1 MMFIFLKL
9 VFAIL
14 PPNTILTVDVMQEII
29 VESDWLYNE
38 LLTSEDYLSTRTSS
52 LESGSDF
59 WYAVANQLAE
69 QLDTIVQQQTLT
81 ELRIHLAQSQIQ
93 SRLVSLC
100 SETNLRA
107 MLQLIEKETQIIT
120 PYVVAEAFEL
130 CAMSVISAEDLLRHA
145 ANLLPEGLVV
155 NLANISKNLE
165 MSHREEDRTSSHNR
179 PSSMNELVQEIP
191 SFRFPKAFEKSQ
203 QRTANS
209 TLLPKQTNSHVLE
222 IGNFLNK
229 EPSFSEFA
237 EKNTLDLSGTDL
249 IEELGFLSPEQLLS
263 RTTSGEQ
270 GFYNK
275 LLSLPETN
283 INDNDTHHS
292 ENDKAS
298 VGKSFPDQVAEDSH
312 LLFNANSSHM
322 IQRPGIGALVRKH
335 MDHRAP
341 SNQQR
346 KRIRYWVL
354 EAKK

>member
-100 SETNLRA
+100 RETNLRA

-203 QRTANS
+203 
-209 TLLPKQTNSHVLE
+209 
-222 IGNFLNK
+222 
-229 EPSFSEFA
+229 
-237 EKNTLDLSGTDL
+237 
-249 IEELGFLSPEQLLS
+249 
-263 RTTSGEQ
+263 
-270 GFYNK
+270 
-275 LLSLPETN
+275 
-283 INDNDTHHS
+283 
-292 ENDKAS
+292 
-298 VGKSFPDQVAEDSH
+298 
-312 LLFNANSSHM
+312 
-322 IQRPGIGALVRKH
+322 
-335 MDHRAP
+335 
-341 SNQQR
+341 
-346 KRIRYWVL
+346 
-354 EAKK
+354 

>member
-145 ANLLPEGLVV
+145 ANLLPEG
-155 NLANISKNLE
+155 
-165 MSHREEDRTSSHNR
+165 
-179 PSSMNELVQEIP
+179 
-191 SFRFPKAFEKSQ
+191 
-203 QRTANS
+203 
-209 TLLPKQTNSHVLE
+209 
-222 IGNFLNK
+222 
-229 EPSFSEFA
+229 
-237 EKNTLDLSGTDL
+237 TDL

-283 INDNDTHHS
+283 INDND
-292 ENDKAS
+292 
-298 VGKSFPDQVAEDSH
+298 
-312 LLFNANSSHM
+312 
-322 IQRPGIGALVRKH
+322 
-335 MDHRAP
+335 
-341 SNQQR
+341 
-346 KRIRYWVL
+346 
-354 EAKK
+354 